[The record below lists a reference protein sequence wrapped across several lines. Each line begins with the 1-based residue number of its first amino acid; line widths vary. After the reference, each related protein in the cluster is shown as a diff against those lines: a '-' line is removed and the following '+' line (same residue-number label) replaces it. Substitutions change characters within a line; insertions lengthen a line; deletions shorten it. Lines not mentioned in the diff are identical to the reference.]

1 MSKLRQDVR
10 IGEKAVEDELAD
22 PDDVGQVW
30 DRKDLSEDG
39 FQSNVKPENVNWK
52 LCLKR
57 QFFLSDRDQ
66 CNLQSKIK
74 YFA

>member
-1 MSKLRQDVR
+1 VSKLRQDVR

-57 QFFLSDRDQ
+57 QFFVW
-66 CNLQSKIK
+66 
-74 YFA
+74 